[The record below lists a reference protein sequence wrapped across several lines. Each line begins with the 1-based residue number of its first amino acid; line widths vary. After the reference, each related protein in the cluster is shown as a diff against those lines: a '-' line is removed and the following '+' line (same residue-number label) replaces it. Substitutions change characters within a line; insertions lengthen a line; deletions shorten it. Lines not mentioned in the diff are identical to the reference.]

1 MRTQVRIE
9 SGTNPDF
16 IRQKGADTEATS
28 GADTVEGN
36 LSHRGREPALAT
48 GFHGGPL

>member
-1 MRTQVRIE
+1 MRTPVRIE

-28 GADTVEGN
+28 GADTVEEN
-36 LSHRGREPALAT
+36 LSHRGRESALVAFFY
-48 GFHGGPL
+48 G